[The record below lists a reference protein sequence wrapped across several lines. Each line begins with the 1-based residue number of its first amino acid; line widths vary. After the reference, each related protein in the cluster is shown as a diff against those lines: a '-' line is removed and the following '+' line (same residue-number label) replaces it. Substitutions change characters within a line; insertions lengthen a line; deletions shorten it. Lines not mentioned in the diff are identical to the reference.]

1 MSVKTYQK
9 KFILGVAGTVAFI
22 TVWHLAS
29 TRLLPPGSALPPPA
43 KVATSLISMWR
54 TGELTEGALESIKR
68 IVLGF
73 AIALTGAVCF
83 STIAARFTSIYT
95 SIKPVLDLLS
105 SIPPIAWTP
114 LAIMWFGIG
123 DVPALFIVSLGA
135 FFPMFAGFYSGIT
148 RVDQDLISV
157 AKTLGARPTRIV
169 SSVIFPAAL
178 PTIFTGM
185 RTGLTVAWFNVIAA
199 ELIGVRSGLGY
210 QIQLNRS
217 MLFSE
222 AVIALMLVIGVI
234 GLIMTRM
241 MGAVGN
247 LASPW
252 AIQDETRSRWV
263 GLRRRISRLLLH
275 PAPGSTEART
285 KAHHCLPHDTK
296 DVALLSP
303 TKSQHQPDSD
313 NKVLVVEHL
322 SKSFGD
328 RTYGEIEVLR
338 DVSFYIDEGEIVAII
353 GPNGSGKTTLLNMV
367 AGLLEP
373 SAGEIRFKGGR
384 VRLPGRER
392 AMMFQNF
399 ALFPFYTCRGNIK
412 FAVRSGH
419 ESVSEGR
426 NGRDVSAAECIV
438 DGLLREMRLTDF
450 ADAYPVEL
458 SGGMKQRLALA
469 RALAASPELI
479 LLDEPFSAYD
489 PLLKNEGQQ
498 LMLKTITD
506 RSLSL
511 LLVTHDLDEAI
522 FMADRVVV
530 LNERPASVKEIIDVR
545 LPRPRRSEIRR
556 SQEFNDLRLYLQQ
569 LLARPATTSV

>member
-1 MSVKTYQK
+1 MAVKTYQK

-22 TVWHLAS
+22 TVWHIAS
-29 TRLLPPGSALPPPA
+29 TRLLPQGSALPPPA
-43 KVATSLISMWR
+43 KVAASLMGMWR
-54 TGELTEGALESIKR
+54 TGELTDGALESIKR

-73 AIALTGAVCF
+73 AIALTAAICF
-83 STIAARFTSIYT
+83 STIAARFTSLYT

-123 DVPALFIVSLGA
+123 DFPALFIVSLGA

-157 AKTLGARPTRIV
+157 ARTLGATPTRVV
-169 SSVIFPAAL
+169 SGVIFPAAL
-178 PTIFTGM
+178 PTIFMGM

-217 MLFSE
+217 ILFSE

-234 GLIMTRM
+234 GLIMARM
-241 MGAVGN
+241 MSAVGN
-247 LASPW
+247 FASPW
-252 AIQDETRSRWV
+252 AIQDETRSWWI
-263 GLRRRISRLLLH
+263 GLRRRTSRLLH
-275 PAPGSTEART
+275 YAPDPT
-285 KAHHCLPHDTK
+285 KGYPWQPHSAK
-296 DVALLSP
+296 DVALASTP
-303 TKSQHQPDSD
+303 KSRHQPDSN

-328 RTYGEIEVLR
+328 RAYGEKIEVLR
-338 DVSFYIDEGEIVAII
+338 DVSFHINKGEIVAVV
-353 GPNGSGKTTLLNMV
+353 GPNGSGKTTLLNIV
-367 AGLLEP
+367 ASLLEP
-373 SAGEIRFKGGR
+373 SGGEVRFKGER
-384 VRLPGRER
+384 VRVPGRER
-392 AMMFQNF
+392 AIVFQNF
-399 ALFPFYTCRGNIK
+399 ALFPFYTCRDNIK
-412 FAVRSGH
+412 FAAQAAR
-419 ESVSEGR
+419 EELLNGR
-426 NGRDVSAAECIV
+426 NGEEGDGTDSIV
-438 DGLLREMRLTDF
+438 HGLLREMRLTDF
-450 ADAYPVEL
+450 AEAYPAEL
-458 SGGMKQRLALA
+458 SGGMKQRLAIA

-498 LMLKTITD
+498 LMLKTISA

-522 FMADRVVV
+522 FMSDRVIV
-530 LNERPASVKEIIDVR
+530 LNERPASVKEIIDIN
-545 LPRPRRSEIRR
+545 LPRPRASEIRR
-556 SQEFNDLRLYLQQ
+556 SREFDDLHTHLQG
-569 LLARPATTSV
+569 LLARQATISV

>member
-1 MSVKTYQK
+1 MLRGYQK
-9 KFILGVAGTVAFI
+9 KLALAFAGTVAFI
-22 TVWHLAS
+22 IVWHLMS
-29 TRLLPPGSALPPPA
+29 TRLLPQGSALPPPTRVVSSMIA
-43 KVATSLISMWR
+43 MWR
-54 TGELTEGALESIKR
+54 TGELVDGAVESIKR

-73 AIALTGAVCF
+73 AIALLIAVCF
-83 STIAARFTSIYT
+83 SIMAARFTSLYT
-95 SIKPVLDLLS
+95 SVKPVLDLLS

-123 DVPALFIVSLGA
+123 DVPALFIVTLGA

-157 AKTLGARPTRIV
+157 AKTLGASPTRV
-169 SSVIFPAAL
+169 VAGVIFPAAL

-217 MLFSE
+217 ILFSE

-241 MGAVGN
+241 MSVVGN

-252 AIQDETRSRWV
+252 AIQDETRSWWV
-263 GLRRRISRLLLH
+263 GLRRRISRSLH
-275 PAPGSTEART
+275 HAPDVTGTR
-285 KAHHCLPHDTK
+285 AHLHQCQPNDPT
-296 DVALLSP
+296 DVTLAP
-303 TKSQHQPDSD
+303 PPKSRHQPDS
-313 NKVLVVEHL
+313 NSTVLVVEHL

-328 RTYGEIEVLR
+328 RTYGEKIEVLR
-338 DVSFYIDEGEIVAII
+338 DISFHLKKGEIVAVV
-353 GPNGSGKTTLLNMV
+353 GPNGSGKTTLLNIV
-367 AGLLEP
+367 ASLLEP
-373 SAGEIRFKGGR
+373 SGGEVRFKGER
-384 VRLPGRER
+384 VRVPGRER
-392 AMMFQNF
+392 SIVFQNF

-412 FAVRSGH
+412 FAARSAGLLD
-419 ESVSEGR
+419 GR
-426 NGRDVSAAECIV
+426 NVEGV
-438 DGLLREMRLTDF
+438 DSIDCMVHGLLREMRLTDF
-450 ADAYPVEL
+450 AEAYPAEL
-458 SGGMKQRLALA
+458 SGGMKQRLAIA

-498 LMLKTITD
+498 LMLKTISA

-522 FMADRVVV
+522 FMSDRVIV
-530 LNERPASVKEIIDVR
+530 LNERPASVEEIIDIN
-545 LPRPRRSEIRR
+545 LPRPRASEIRR
-556 SQEFNDLRLYLQQ
+556 SREFDDLHTHLQG
-569 LLARPATTSV
+569 LLARQATISV